1 MRIKCKN
8 CGCMADGVDVS
19 SYLGACL
26 LKAFGGAAVSYFTKL
41 LMDSVMGPT
50 RSIFDDSMAV
60 VANISEMKCSKCEK
74 TGLWKPFPVV
84 EKSDK
89 TIKNDASPGA

>member
-8 CGCMADGVDVS
+8 CGCLADGVDVS
-19 SYLGACL
+19 SHLGSCL
-26 LKAFGGAAVSYFTKL
+26 LKAFGAAAVGYFTKL

-60 VANISEMKCSKCEK
+60 VANVSEMKCSKCEK
-74 TGLWKPFPVV
+74 TGLWKPFPVA
-84 EKSDK
+84 EKCDK
-89 TIKNDASPGA
+89 TARKDASPEA